1 MLVRSIEHVIA
12 DIPKGTIVEVVDET
26 KTLYLIKYIT
36 LDGMKNTCGWFAKN
50 EFEPVNDICGVTG
63 VPGIEK
69 VKHPKHYNEGI
80 EVWDYT
86 DSWGMDF
93 LEGNIIKYITRYRH
107 KNGLEDLKK
116 AKQYIERLIEREE
129 NKNEGFEE

>member
-1 MLVRSIEHVIA
+1 MLVRSLIDITRSIRQNMTFETKDESDDMYLIQYIA
-12 DIPKGTIVEVVDET
+12 KGTTEVKRD
-26 KTLYLIKYIT
+26 
-36 LDGMKNTCGWFAKN
+36 WFKK
-50 EFEPVNDICGVTG
+50 EYFEPVLTIREPVRD
-63 VPGIEK
+63 K
-69 VKHPKHYNEGI
+69 VNHPKHYNEGI

-93 LEGNIIKYITRYRH
+93 LEGNIIKYITRYKH
-107 KNGLEDLKK
+107 KNGIEDLKK